1 METLEALYQAWTEL
15 KVEHAAAL
23 AHLAQERE
31 RLDQQGAFVV
41 GAVRA
46 ASGEHAPDP
55 GTEALVKQGLA
66 GFAREAEAQLAAA
79 REALER
85 QAAEDAAGFERA
97 FQTLREQITACARRY
112 LDRTRPQLTLL
123 LRRVGSERSILH
135 VAKVTEDEAVLLLY
149 LLSGKIPSRYG
160 FLFDDSTE
168 DVALPPPPLYAE
180 EGVAPEQTR
189 PDGRGLLERVRAPG
203 EVLPAKGFVPALV
216 LRPDGGEDFFRL
228 LQRGPVMEVE
238 VLDGAAFRNVLTR
251 EESERLAGH
260 LLRMKLE
267 RKLELEIR
275 PE

>member
-15 KVEHAAAL
+15 RIEHAAAL
-23 AHLAQERE
+23 ARLADERQQLE
-31 RLDQQGAFVV
+31 QQGAFVV

-66 GFAREAEAQLAAA
+66 GFAQEAEAKLAAA
-79 REALER
+79 REALEHR
-85 QAAEDAAGFERA
+85 AAEDAASFDRA
-97 FQTLREQITACARRY
+97 FQTLREQIAACARRY
-112 LDRTRPQLTLL
+112 LERTKPQLTLL
-123 LRRVGSERSILH
+123 LRRVGSARSILH
-135 VAKVTEDEAVLLLY
+135 VAKVTEDESVLLLY
-149 LLSGKIPSRYG
+149 LLAGKIPSRYG

-168 DVALPPPPLYAE
+168 DVALPPAPFYAE
-180 EGVAPEQTR
+180 EGVAPGETR
-189 PDGRGLLERVRAPG
+189 PDARALLERVRAPG

-216 LRPDGGEDFFRL
+216 PKPGGGEDFFRL

-238 VLDGAAFRNVLTR
+238 VLDGPAFRNVLSR

-267 RKLELEIR
+267 GKLELEIR